1 LSNSKPQHRL
11 LADECVYRATVEF
24 LHGLGYDVVTVQELG
39 LEEAKDIT
47 VIQQAVALERALL
60 TRDMDFSSILLYPP
74 AQYLGIVI
82 LKMTPQT
89 ISAVHS
95 VLSQALS
102 DVEDLRHA
110 LLIVDRNKYR
120 LRR

>member
-39 LEEAKDIT
+39 LEEAKDVT

-60 TRDMDFSSILLYPP
+60 TPVLAATLFEGKLAGLRALAEEPGTLKRVRRTAMEALE
-74 AQYLGIVI
+74 QLGGES
-82 LKMTPQT
+82 LK
-89 ISAVHS
+89 
-95 VLSQALS
+95 
-102 DVEDLRHA
+102 R
-110 LLIVDRNKYR
+110 
-120 LRR
+120 